1 MKRIVFLLSSIFI
14 LNTSVS
20 FADEGMWLLSLL
32 GKNYEEMQ
40 QKGFKLTPEDIY
52 SVNKGCIKDA
62 IVGLGNEGRPFRH
75 FCTGEIVSDQ
85 ALFLT
90 NHHCGFSMIQTHST
104 VEHDYLQDGFWA
116 LSKDQELPNQGITAS
131 ILIRMEDV
139 SHQVLSMLNDNMTEK
154 ERNDVIDTI
163 SKQIADKAMENT
175 YYKAYVADMFNSN
188 QFFLFVY
195 VIYKDVRLVGA
206 PPSSMGKFGGDTD
219 NWMWPRHTADF
230 SMFRIYTAP
239 DGSPASFSKDN
250 IPLKPKH
257 FLPVSAKGIQDGDF
271 AMIMGF
277 PGTTERFLTSYG
289 LEETMNITNKLRY
302 EIRDVKINV
311 LRKEMA
317 SSQKIRIQYA
327 SKYASCS
334 NYWKYSLEQNKAL
347 KNLNTIEIKKQI
359 EASYIQWANA
369 NANPKYK
376 EALQLIEKGYNN
388 RKDYV
393 EAQIY
398 LAEAFLSGPELLYF
412 AFQCAGLVEVL
423 VSKDPVEIQELV
435 DKLTTRAKKFYKDY
449 NPETDKKVM
458 IALFEH
464 AYKNMNREY
473 FPDFLLTIEKKYKGD
488 FTKYV
493 EQMFAKSIFANE
505 DRFFAFLQKPNLKAL
520 TSDLV
525 YSGGIDCRN
534 KYFRL
539 WSLIEKDM
547 FDLQKGERLFVDGIL
562 QMNESKVI
570 APDANST
577 IRLTYGNVL
586 KYDPR
591 DAVSYHYYT
600 TLKGVMEK
608 EDPASTEFIVPAK
621 LKALYNRKD
630 FGNYVNEQNEI
641 VVCFISNN
649 DITGGNSGS
658 PVINGEGHLIGLAF
672 DGNSEAMSGDIDF
685 EENLQ
690 RCINLDVRYML
701 FVIDKYAGA
710 KNLIEEMTIVR

>member
-1 MKRIVFLLSSIFI
+1 MKRIIFLLSSIFI

-20 FADEGMWLLSLL
+20 FADEGMWLLSML

-52 SVNKGCIKDA
+52 SVNKGSIKDA
-62 IVGLGNEGRPFRH
+62 IIGLGNEGRPFRH
-75 FCTGEIVSDQ
+75 FCTGEIVSGQ
-85 ALFLT
+85 GLFLT

-116 LSKDQELPNQGITAS
+116 LSKDQEMPNQGITAS

-139 SHQVLSMLNDNMTEK
+139 TNQVLSLLNNNMSEEERDNI
-154 ERNDVIDTI
+154 IDTV
-163 SKQIADKAMENT
+163 SKQIVNKAIEGSFYN
-175 YYKAYVADMFNSN
+175 AYVADMFNSN

-250 IPLKPKH
+250 VPLKPKH
-257 FLPVSAKGIQDGDF
+257 FLPVSAKGIQEGDF

-277 PGTTERFLTSYG
+277 PGSTERFLTSYG
-289 LEETMNITNKLRY
+289 LEETMNVANKLRY
-302 EIRDVKINV
+302 EIRDVKINI

-327 SKYASCS
+327 SKYANCS
-334 NYWKYSLEQNKAL
+334 NYWKYSFEQNKAL
-347 KNLNTIEIKKQI
+347 KNLKTIDVKKQI
-359 EASYIQWANA
+359 EADYMQWANGQS
-369 NANPKYK
+369 NPQYK
-376 EALQLIEKGYNN
+376 KSLQLIEKAYSE
-388 RKDYV
+388 RKDYM
-393 EAQIY
+393 EAQMYIG
-398 LAEAFLSGPELLYF
+398 EALLSGPELLFF
-412 AFQCAGLVEVL
+412 ASQCIEFAEALA
-423 VSKDPVEIQELV
+423 SKDLVKIQNLA
-435 DKLTTRAKKFYKDY
+435 DKLKTRGAKFYKDY

-458 IALFEH
+458 IAMLEY
-464 AYKNMNREY
+464 AYKNMKREY
-473 FPDFLLTIEKKYKGD
+473 LPDFFFTVEKKYKGD

-493 EQMFAKSIFANE
+493 EQMFAKSVFANE
-505 DRFFAFLQKPNLKAL
+505 DRFYAFLQKPSFKVLQG
-520 TSDLV
+520 DLAFI
-525 YSGGIDCRN
+525 SGISCRF
-534 KYFRL
+534 KYL
-539 WSLIEKDM
+539 DVWDLIEKDIS
-547 FDLQKGERLFVDGIL
+547 DLHKGERLFVDGIL
-562 QMNESKVI
+562 QMNKDKNI

-591 DAVSYHYYT
+591 DAVTYHYYT

-608 EDPASTEFIVPAK
+608 EDPTNTEFIVPAK
-621 LKALYNRKD
+621 LKELYNKKD
-630 FGNYVNEQNEI
+630 FGNYVNENGEI
-641 VVCFISNN
+641 VACFISNN

-690 RCINLDVRYML
+690 RCINFDVRYML
-701 FVIDKYAGA
+701 FIIDKYAGA